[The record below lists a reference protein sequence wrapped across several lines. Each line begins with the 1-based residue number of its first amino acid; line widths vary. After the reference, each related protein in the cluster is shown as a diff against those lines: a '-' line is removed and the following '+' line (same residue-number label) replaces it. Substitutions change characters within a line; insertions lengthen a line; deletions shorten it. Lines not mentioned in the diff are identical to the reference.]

1 MFSALSDLGSILV
14 GFPPQDWTYSGGIWG
29 DAVRTS
35 SLRRPCWSRNSAR
48 VMMIRPVIAGPA
60 GSPTDVFDTRKPIVF
75 RRSRRARWWR
85 VIALL
90 SATGLGGVNNS
101 CSFVFVDGP
110 PAEHAKMPYFDCT
123 STYGLPVADGF
134 IGLSGVLGAGQALG
148 QSKQAYA
155 DKNGGASR
163 NAAAGIDIALAGVL
177 AASAVYGIVQTER
190 CDRAKEDLRARIF
203 APTLH
208 RPQLPPPFPTSPASP
223 ASPASPTPLPDPTPN
238 SPMPLSPGSPPPVS
252 PTGDPSTGAPTP

>member
-1 MFSALSDLGSILV
+1 MVIG
-14 GFPPQDWTYSGGIWG
+14 
-29 DAVRTS
+29 
-35 SLRRPCWSRNSAR
+35 
-48 VMMIRPVIAGPA
+48 PVIAGPA
-60 GSPTDVFDTRKPIVF
+60 GSPTDVFDTREPIVF
-75 RRSRRARWWR
+75 RRSRGARLWR

-90 SATGLGGVNNS
+90 SAAGLGGVNTG

-203 APTLH
+203 APTLR
-208 RPQLPPPFPTSPASP
+208 RPEQAPPFPASP
-223 ASPASPTPLPDPTPN
+223 APRASPVPPASPAPPAPPPAPVPLPAPTPN

-252 PTGDPSTGAPTP
+252 PTGDPSPGAPTP